1 MRFKIEVFVL
11 QSGPPDGGGPIPAQA
26 PEPHE
31 GQVQLVQ
38 GFPPKQSGCPGS
50 RCTGSTRR
58 TWNHQNLVRQQELV
72 AVAPNQQVFKRSFS
86 RSVQD

>member
-26 PEPHE
+26 PEPPE

-58 TWNHQNLVRQQELV
+58 TWNHQTLVSPQELV
-72 AVAPNQQVFKRSFS
+72 AVAPNQQVFKRIF
-86 RSVQD
+86 D

>member
-11 QSGPPDGGGPIPAQA
+11 QSGPPDGGRAILAQA
-26 PEPHE
+26 LEPPE
-31 GQVQLVQ
+31 GQVQLVR

-58 TWNHQNLVRQQELV
+58 TWNHQTLVSLQELV
-72 AVAPNQQVFKRSFS
+72 ASASN
-86 RSVQD
+86 